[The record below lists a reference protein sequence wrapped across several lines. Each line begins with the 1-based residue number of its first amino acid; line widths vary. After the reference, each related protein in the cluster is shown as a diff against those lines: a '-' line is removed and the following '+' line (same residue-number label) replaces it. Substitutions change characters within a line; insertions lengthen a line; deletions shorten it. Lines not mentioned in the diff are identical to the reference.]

1 MKGFVIDTKEWLSET
16 ARIFRHE
23 MSLVF
28 SDIGVMLFFFFLPI
42 AYPIVYSL
50 IYNTEVTRDMP
61 VAVVDNSRTAMSRE
75 FVRHDS
81 PRNKGQPV
89 LEVPAVLKR
98 HIGQYQPGEQGLE
111 RREPDET
118 ADKQRRKPEHEP
130 CLKIG

>member
-75 FVRHDS
+75 FVRHADATEAMKLS
-81 PRNKGQPV
+81 
-89 LEVPAVLKR
+89 LI
-98 HIGQYQPGEQGLE
+98 HI
-111 RREPDET
+111 
-118 ADKQRRKPEHEP
+118 
-130 CLKIG
+130 